1 MSVFDIIMSRFQAIV
16 IFLTLIV
23 WIPLLCSDAYISYLA
38 QDYFTGGSYGSD
50 LELGFMIAMCI
61 IILLKFVNAIFVI
74 REICYNDGVVR
85 ISYATIGVTLLVMA
99 ISIISAI
106 VFDGRYLIF
115 NGIPHDVARF
125 TFMVSTASISVIIAI
140 FVFGTILTV
149 IQNINSESS
158 NEEISDRFF
167 DLFKPK
173 PSKICAAGPENNA

>member
-1 MSVFDIIMSRFQAIV
+1 MSRFQAIV

-38 QDYFTGGSYGSD
+38 KEYFSGGSYGSD

-61 IILLKFVNAIFVI
+61 IIFLKFVNAIFVI

-85 ISYATIGVTLLVMA
+85 ISYATIGVSLLVIA

-125 TFMVSTASISVIIAI
+125 TVMVSTASISVIIAI
-140 FVFGTILTV
+140 FVFGTILIA
-149 IQNINSESS
+149 IQNIDSESVKES
-158 NEEISDRFF
+158 ISRNFKG
-167 DLFKPK
+167 LFKRDVA
-173 PSKICAAGPENNA
+173 KIYAADPENMA